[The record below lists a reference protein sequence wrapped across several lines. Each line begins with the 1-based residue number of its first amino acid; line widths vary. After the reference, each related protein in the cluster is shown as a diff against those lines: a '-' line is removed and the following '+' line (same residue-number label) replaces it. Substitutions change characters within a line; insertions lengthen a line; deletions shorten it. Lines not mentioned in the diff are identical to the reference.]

1 MEYID
6 SRNLDAQV
14 DIMSRRLLVLAWMM
28 PPLLFPRALQ
38 ISRILR
44 AMSERDWRTTVIAV
58 PPDIEPWATKD
69 PDLETF
75 YFGSYEIHYV
85 EPREEIE
92 SSPLWLRIVRGIMR
106 IKETRD
112 SNWIRRASSVLCE
125 QITAKNP
132 EALISFAQPWIN
144 HQVALRVKSRH
155 PQLPW
160 IAHFSDPW
168 VDSIYFSSPDEKTL
182 ALAIKEERAII
193 SQADAVIFT
202 TQETAN
208 LVMAKYPKFW
218 ARKIHILQH
227 SYDMDLLRLIKPR
240 PKLEKFTI
248 IHTGNLYEKR
258 EPFAFLRALE
268 ILRNEITEAQLQV
281 KFIGYATKTMQDF
294 VQQMGLSKFVFFI
307 PTMSYLDSLAIAQ
320 SADLLLLIDAPS
332 EQSVFLPS
340 KIADYLF
347 LQRPIL
353 VMTPQSG
360 ASARIL
366 GSHGFP
372 IVDPTDEATIL
383 SMLREFIKR
392 WQRGESISLLPP
404 PEMLRMFDSRE
415 VATEF
420 EDVLNSV
427 ILSGKYRYV

>member
-38 ISRILR
+38 ISRLLR
-44 AMSERDWRTTVIAV
+44 AMTERDWKVTVVAV
-58 PPDIEPWATKD
+58 PPDVETWAEKD
-69 PDLETF
+69 PYLEAF
-75 YFGSYEIHYV
+75 YLGSYEIHYV

-132 EALISFAQPWIN
+132 EALISFAQPWVN
-144 HQVALRVKSRH
+144 HQVALRVKARY
-155 PQLPW
+155 PKLPW

-168 VDSIYFSSPDEKTL
+168 VDSIYFDSSDENIF
-182 ALAIKEERAII
+182 AAAIKEERSII

-208 LVMAKYPKFW
+208 LVMEKYPKLW
-218 ARKIHILQH
+218 ARKVHILQH
-227 SYDMDLLRLIKPR
+227 CYDADLLRLIKPQ
-240 PKLEKFTI
+240 PKLEKFSI
-248 IHTGNLYEKR
+248 IHTGNLYENR
-258 EPFAFLRALE
+258 EPFTFLRALA

-281 KFIGYATKTMQDF
+281 TFIGYATKTLQDF
-294 VQQMGLSKFVFFI
+294 VQQMGLSNVVLFT
-307 PTMSYLDSLAIAQ
+307 PTMPYLDSLAIAH
-320 SADLLLLIDAPS
+320 SADLLLLVDRSA

-353 VMTPQSG
+353 GITPQLG

-366 GSHGFP
+366 GSLGFP
-372 IVDPTDEATIL
+372 TVDPADEAAIL
-383 SMLREFIKR
+383 IMLRELIKR
-392 WQRGESISLLPP
+392 WQRGERVTTLPP
-404 PEMLRMFDSRE
+404 PEMLSAFDSRE
-415 VATEF
+415 VANKF
-420 EDVLNSV
+420 KIIINSV
-427 ILSGKYRYV
+427 TLNRKHPDV